1 MENDRRIAASYC
13 IDAIGRRRQAADL
26 SIRIGLV
33 RDRQSIIR
41 KPHTTT
47 KGRRGLTTQ
56 VIIQLI
62 KDPYTYYIYVYQV

>member
-1 MENDRRIAASYC
+1 MKTICTMENDRRIASSYC
-13 IDAIGRRRQAADL
+13 IDAIGRRRQEADL

-33 RDRQSIIR
+33 RDRQHVIR

-47 KGRRGLTTQ
+47 KGRSGLTTN

-62 KDPYTYYIYVYQV
+62 K